1 MKRVFKVTSLLVV
14 IALLFTFAQFKPTDA
29 SAVVPEAGTLP
40 EGISDR
46 LKDSIV
52 LYVGSPNAFVNNTPA
67 RIDTENQEV
76 TPVIRDGR
84 TLVPVR
90 FIAESLGAKVG
101 WNEKTSTVAVTAEQK
116 AVAMTLGSRTMTVDG
131 RETTLDVAA
140 ESINGRTFIPLRA
153 LAEAFGK
160 KVFYDR
166 GLIVISDYENIFDT
180 ATERNH
186 IDGVIGQLNNL
197 PVVATQEKLRSLLE
211 DITANKLD
219 ERVSVAATMEM
230 ANGADMA
237 SGSSQS
243 PSAPAAANY
252 GAADKA
258 EYSQT
263 NTQVQGVDEADV
275 VKTDGEYIYQVNKQ
289 RIIVAKAYPADQ
301 MKVISTVQFNDP
313 KFNPTELYLY
323 NNKMVVIGNSYVES
337 AGQQPYQGNE
347 STGKRIMPGYYP
359 YSRMTTKAIL
369 FDISDK
375 GAVKQTR
382 EVEVEGSYVSSRRIG
397 ASLYMVANQYL
408 NAYMLKESSQMVTP
422 TYRDTAVKNE
432 AIPVGYEDIR
442 YFPGVAESNYMI
454 LAGIDLDK
462 DEQPANIQ
470 TYLGSGRNIYVSEQH
485 LYVASAGHVNT
496 GIRPMIGIAADVMP
510 SYGFNTVLYKF
521 SLNQGKATYI
531 AKGEVPGNILN
542 QFSMDENKGYFRIA
556 TTNDNV
562 KINDRY
568 TSTNNLFVLD
578 DMLNITGKVEDIAPG
593 ERIYSVRFMGD
604 RAYMVTFKTVDPL
617 FVIDLKN
624 PAKPAILG
632 ALKIPGYSN
641 YLHPYDENHIIG
653 FGKDT
658 VELSRKDSQGREM
671 GTTAY
676 YLGMKIALFDVTD
689 VNNPV
694 EKFVEKIG
702 DRGTDSLL
710 LQKHK
715 ALLFDKSKN
724 LLAFPVNVSEVKN
737 KSLTDSYGFP
747 QYGEPVFQGAYV
759 YNIDL
764 NKGFTLKGKITHL
777 SQEEYLKSGSNTFY
791 GDKSVERL
799 LYIGDTL
806 YTLSKGMMKAN
817 ELISLKEIGAVS
829 IP

>member
-1 MKRVFKVTSLLVV
+1 MKRVFKVTSLLVT
-14 IALLFTFAQFKPTDA
+14 IALLFTFGQFKTTGA
-29 SAVVPEAGTLP
+29 STVIPAAGTLP

-52 LYVGSPNAFVNNTPA
+52 LYVGSPNAFVNNAPA
-67 RIDTENQEV
+67 RIDTANQEV
-76 TPVIRDGR
+76 TPVIRDSR

-90 FIAESLGAKVG
+90 FIAESLGAKVE
-101 WNEKTSTVAVTAEQK
+101 WNEKTSTVAVTLEQK
-116 AVAMTLGSRTMTVDG
+116 AAAMTLGSRTMTVGG

-153 LAEAFGK
+153 LAEALGK

-166 GLIVISDYENIFDT
+166 GLIVISDFENIFDI
-180 ATERNH
+180 ASERNH
-186 IDGVIGQLNNL
+186 IDGIIGQLNSL

-211 DITANKLD
+211 DITSNKFD
-219 ERVSVAATMEM
+219 ERVSFPATMEM
-230 ANGADMA
+230 AKGADTD

-243 PSAPAAANY
+243 PSAPAAADY
-252 GAADKA
+252 GAAGKA
-258 EYSQT
+258 DYSQT

-275 VKTDGEYIYQVNKQ
+275 VKTDGEYIYQVNNQ

-301 MKVISTVQFNDP
+301 MKVISIVKFSDP
-313 KFNPTELYLY
+313 KFNPTEIYLY
-323 NNKMVVIGNSYVES
+323 NNKMVVIGNSYVDS
-337 AGQQPYQGNE
+337 PGQPYQGNE
-347 STGKRIMPGYYP
+347 SAGKRVMPGYYP

-375 GAVKQTR
+375 SAVKQTR
-382 EVEVEGSYVSSRRIG
+382 EVEVEGSYASSRRIG
-397 ASLYMVANQYL
+397 ASLYMVANQYV
-408 NAYMLKESSQMVTP
+408 NAYMLKEGSQMVTP

-442 YFPGVAESNYMI
+442 YFPGVVESNYMI

-485 LYVASAGHVNT
+485 LYVASSGHVNA
-496 GIRPMIGIAADVMP
+496 GVRPMIGIAADVMP
-510 SYGFNTVLYKF
+510 AYEFNTVLYKF

-562 KINDRY
+562 KINDTY

-578 DMLNITGKVEDIAPG
+578 DMLNITGKVENIAPG
-593 ERIYSVRFMGD
+593 ERIYSARFMGD

-671 GTTAY
+671 GTMAY

-689 VNNPV
+689 VSNPV

-710 LQKHK
+710 LQNHR

-737 KSLTDSYGFP
+737 KNLTDSYGFP

-777 SQEEYLKSGSNTFY
+777 PQEEYLKSGNTMFY
-791 GDKSVERL
+791 GDKSIERL
-799 LYIGDTL
+799 LYIGETL
-806 YTLSKGMMKAN
+806 YTLSKGMIKAN
-817 ELISLKEIGAVS
+817 DLTSLKETGTVT